1 MLLSQMMGFRGTVT
15 YRIQD
20 TQKLSQ
26 NEFNKA
32 LLNGIE
38 QCLRIRKFVRKERLG
53 HSWSFEA
60 KVSRF

>member
-60 KVSRF
+60 KVSQF